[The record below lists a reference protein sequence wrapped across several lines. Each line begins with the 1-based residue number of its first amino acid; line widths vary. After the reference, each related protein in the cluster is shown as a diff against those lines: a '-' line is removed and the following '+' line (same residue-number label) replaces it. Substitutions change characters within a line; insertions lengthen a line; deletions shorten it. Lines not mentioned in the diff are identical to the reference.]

1 MTDNFNLKDIQ
12 KKNEQ
17 NRIRLRRMQCIRIKD
32 IIQDPGFMGG
42 YQVIYDDYRYR
53 CEDFA
58 AITDILSWIKWGEI
72 YVDNFGII
80 KARI

>member
-1 MTDNFNLKDIQ
+1 MNDNFDLDKLH

-17 NRIRLRRMQCIRIKD
+17 NRKKLGRMQCIKIKNITPD
-32 IIQDPGFMGG
+32 ASFMGG
-42 YQVIYDDYRYR
+42 YAVIYDDYRYR

-58 AITDILSWIKWGEI
+58 AITDIFSWIQWGEI